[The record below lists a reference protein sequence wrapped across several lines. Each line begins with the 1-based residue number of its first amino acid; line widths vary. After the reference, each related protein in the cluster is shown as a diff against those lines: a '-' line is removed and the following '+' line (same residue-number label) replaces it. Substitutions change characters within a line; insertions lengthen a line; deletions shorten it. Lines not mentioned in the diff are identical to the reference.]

1 MAISNR
7 LSRLRRKA
15 AEEGLVAKAGATAA
29 SKGRAGTGAGKN
41 GKGKGGAKGGMI
53 VESIE

>member
-15 AEEGLVAKAGATAA
+15 AEEGLVAKAGAAVA

-41 GKGKGGAKGGMI
+41 AKGKGGTKGGI
-53 VESIE
+53 LAESIE